1 MYYSNF
7 SMLRNS
13 KNTFMLFLTLYSF
26 NRCFLLWKSDP
37 DPISRIQ
44 ILFICCKW
52 IQKKKCRTGDAYNEV
67 LKIQYITFK
76 RWQSKGPCRGGNW
89 QQKPRRQRATEWRGS
104 SSFQR
109 RSRLVRI
116 RIKCC
121 QDSASCHRVRLEPG
135 GATGSFARLGEILGR
150 RSGGGWRSGVLT
162 LPPPPHSQAGLTP
175 GRFSFFFCFCFNFA
189 FQFQRGI
196 AHRCTIFL
204 C

>member
-1 MYYSNF
+1 
-7 SMLRNS
+7 MLRNS
-13 KNTFMLFLTLYSF
+13 KIYIYIVLDTLLVQQVLSTLEIWPRPNFKNQNTLHLLQMNSEEENAMLS
-26 NRCFLLWKSDP
+26 
-37 DPISRIQ
+37 
-44 ILFICCKW
+44 
-52 IQKKKCRTGDAYNEV
+52 RTGNAYYNEV

-104 SSFQR
+104 SSFPR

-116 RIKCC
+116 RIRIKCC
-121 QDSASCHRVRLEPG
+121 QDSGSCHRVRLEPG

-175 GRFSFFFCFCFNFA
+175 GRFSFFFCFCFDFA

>member
-1 MYYSNF
+1 
-7 SMLRNS
+7 MLRNS
-13 KNTFMLFLTLYSF
+13 KNTFILFLTLYSF
-26 NRCFLLWKSDP
+26 NRCFLIWIWNFKNPNTLHLLQMNSEEKNAML
-37 DPISRIQ
+37 SRI
-44 ILFICCKW
+44 
-52 IQKKKCRTGDAYNEV
+52 GDAYSEV
-67 LKIQYITFK
+67 LKFQYITFK

-104 SSFQR
+104 SSFPR
-109 RSRLVRI
+109 RSRLVRIRI

-175 GRFSFFFCFCFNFA
+175 GRFSFFSVSVLILPSSFKEE
-189 FQFQRGI
+189 
-196 AHRCTIFL
+196 
-204 C
+204 